1 MASFAD
7 LVDLADRAMVI
18 TTMEEL
24 MQLKADIEQSGSTM
38 ARFEDGDGA
47 YCVRWGSRTKH
58 MFLTQ
63 AEFERQNLSPRELK
77 AVKEAFTSFVVLKG

>member
-1 MASFAD
+1 MATFTEPM
-7 LVDLADRAMVI
+7 DLAQRAMVI

-24 MQLKADIEQSGSTM
+24 MRLKKDIEQSGSVM

-63 AEFERQNLSPRELK
+63 AEFEKQNLSPRELK